1 MKISIF
7 GLGYVGA
14 VSCGCLAKL
23 GHEVIGVDISQ
34 AKVDLVN
41 SGRSPVVEPQL
52 NELLA
57 EALERD
63 LLLATTDPLEAI
75 EQTDVAFLCVGTPS
89 TSTGGVDDRHLVNVS
104 EQITAATNRRERPF
118 TVIVRST
125 CLPPVHQQL
134 RQIIGSNSA
143 LHYVCHPEFLRECV
157 AVDDFFN
164 PPKIVFGVET
174 DIARQTCEQLYP
186 GIDAPRFSPP
196 LMWLRWSS
204 MRTTAT
210 TPSK

>member
-57 EALERD
+57 EALDARF
-63 LLLATTDPLEAI
+63 
-75 EQTDVAFLCVGTPS
+75 VAGNDGS
-89 TSTGGVDDRHLVNVS
+89 
-104 EQITAATNRRERPF
+104 A
-118 TVIVRST
+118 RS
-125 CLPPVHQQL
+125 
-134 RQIIGSNSA
+134 
-143 LHYVCHPEFLRECV
+143 
-157 AVDDFFN
+157 D
-164 PPKIVFGVET
+164 
-174 DIARQTCEQLYP
+174 
-186 GIDAPRFSPP
+186 
-196 LMWLRWSS
+196 
-204 MRTTAT
+204 
-210 TPSK
+210 

>member
-23 GHEVIGVDISQ
+23 GHEVVGVDVSP

-41 SGRSPVVEPQL
+41 AGRSPVVEPQL

-57 EALERD
+57 EALERGI
-63 LLLATTDPLEAI
+63 LRATTDPLEAI
-75 EQTDVAFLCVGTPS
+75 EQTDVAFICVGTPS
-89 TSTGGVDDRHLVNVS
+89 TSTGGVDDRHLVAVC
-104 EQITAATNRRERPF
+104 EQISAATKNRDRPF
-118 TVIVRST
+118 TLIVRST
-125 CLPPVHQQL
+125 CLPPIHQQL
-134 RQIIGSNSA
+134 QRIVAPDPNSV

-164 PPKIVFGVET
+164 PPKIVFGVES
-174 DIARQTCEQLYP
+174 DIARKNCEQLYP
-186 GIDAPRFSPP
+186 ELMPP
-196 LMWLRWSS
+196 LFIRRS
-204 MRTTAT
+204 T
-210 TPSK
+210 